1 MKYFL
6 FFFLIFSFFNFT
18 KSQNS
23 IGKIHNYLLNNL
35 ISCKENSDFYC
46 LNYSFLE
53 YSFANHFTYGDD
65 EILAFLDY
73 SNLPIEEKKSIID
86 FLKISDYISE
96 DSIEVLIDTLE
107 KSSIQKKSSPILI
120 GFWNV
125 AKHSLY
131 FWKNYRWDDDKKPPL
146 MAVVKADAL
155 GLIKGIVLGAV
166 FWIGSNFIFEVPD
179 AIGIIGGSTIA
190 VGFTA
195 LDSFRFSRKYKKRA
209 ES

>member
-1 MKYFL
+1 MKHLF
-6 FFFLIFSFFNFT
+6 FFFLIFFVFIST

-23 IGKIHNYLLNNL
+23 IGKIHNYLLNEL

-46 LNYSFLE
+46 LNFNFFN
-53 YSFANHFTYGDD
+53 YSFANHCTYGDN
-65 EILAFLDY
+65 EILVFLDY
-73 SNLPIEEKKSIID
+73 SNLPKDEKMLIID
-86 FLKISDYISE
+86 FLKISDHISE

-107 KSSIQKKSSPILI
+107 KKSIQSKSSPILI

-125 AKHSLY
+125 AKHSLQ

-146 MAVVKADAL
+146 MAVIKADAL
-155 GLIKGIVLGAV
+155 GLIKGVVLGAV

-179 AIGIIGGSTIA
+179 AIGIVGGSTIA